1 MSFSIFDFD
10 IALCSGENVVI
21 YNIQEN
27 KERIVTLP
35 KLTGIQENNTHN
47 NEDIESFH
55 ALMSVNFSNDGE
67 YLSICTNRKQLCLYK
82 RKSLEIVSNRT
93 LIRAASKVRFTKN
106 NDIVVAD
113 KSGDAYL
120 FSTSKPLENG
130 TLLLG
135 HLSMLLDILV
145 TSDEKYIITADR
157 DEKIRVSKF
166 PNCYNI
172 ASYCLG
178 HKKFVNNIAEVPH
191 DREILVSCGG
201 DGVFIFWNYKTG
213 TEIYTY
219 PFKDGLQDED
229 TDIRKL
235 SRLLEESNVE
245 ESVIAVPV
253 KQMQI
258 SMLNDLTSIISISL
272 FCCKRVFIYCVTG
285 KKDGNLVVKYL
296 QSVLIEDEPLE
307 CHLKENRLWILTNE
321 NLKVYELV
329 ENSFSKDLE
338 MTQKLEKLNESWK
351 KLRSNASDR
360 TLFPILYK
368 RKFDNV
374 QEYQER
380 KKSRLI
386 DKKIE

>member
-1 MSFSIFDFD
+1 MARRAPPPLFESHFS
-10 IALCSGENVVI
+10 
-21 YNIQEN
+21 
-27 KERIVTLP
+27 
-35 KLTGIQENNTHN
+35 
-47 NEDIESFH
+47 
-55 ALMSVNFSNDGE
+55 
-67 YLSICTNRKQLCLYK
+67 LY
-82 RKSLEIVSNRT
+82 
-93 LIRAASKVRFTKN
+93 F
-106 NDIVVAD
+106 
-113 KSGDAYL
+113 
-120 FSTSKPLENG
+120 
-130 TLLLG
+130 LG

-166 PNCYNI
+166 PNSYNI
-172 ASYCLG
+172 ASYCLA

-201 DGVFIFWNYKTG
+201 DGVFIFWDYKTG
-213 TEIYTY
+213 KEIYTF

-229 TDIRKL
+229 TDIGKL

-245 ESVIAVPV
+245 ESVIALPV
-253 KQMQI
+253 KQMHI
-258 SMLNDLTSIISISL
+258 SKLNDQTSIISISL
-272 FCCKRVFIYCVTG
+272 FCCKRVFIYSVTG
-285 KKDGNLVVKYL
+285 KKDSKLLVKYL
-296 QSVLIEDEPLE
+296 QSILIEDEPLE
-307 CHLKENRLWILTNE
+307 CLLKENRLWILTNE

-329 ENSFSKDLE
+329 DNRFSKDLE

>member
-130 TLLLG
+130 TLL
-135 HLSMLLDILV
+135 
-145 TSDEKYIITADR
+145 
-157 DEKIRVSKF
+157 
-166 PNCYNI
+166 
-172 ASYCLG
+172 LG